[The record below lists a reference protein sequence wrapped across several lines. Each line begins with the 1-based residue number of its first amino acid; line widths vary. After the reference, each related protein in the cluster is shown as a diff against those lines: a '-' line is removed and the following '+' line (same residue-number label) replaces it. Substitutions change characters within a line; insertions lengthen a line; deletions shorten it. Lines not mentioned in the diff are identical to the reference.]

1 MRAQNTEQILRLEV
15 PVVVL
20 LGERRMTVSEVLALL
35 PGSIIELPKNA
46 EAELDL
52 IVANKPVGCG
62 HAVKVGENFGIKL
75 SYVGDPS
82 VRLSGIGLGGTDDGS
97 AGPSA
102 EDLAAAMLAG
112 QL

>member
-20 LGERRMTVSEVLALL
+20 LGERRMSLTEILSLL

-75 SYVGDPS
+75 SYVGDPAM
-82 VRLSGIGLGGTDDGS
+82 RLAGVAMPGGEAEGS
-97 AGPSA
+97 GPSA
-102 EDLAAAMLAG
+102 EELAAAMLAG
-112 QL
+112 QI

>member
-1 MRAQNTEQILRLEV
+1 MPQNLGQILRLEV
-15 PVVVL
+15 AVVVL
-20 LGERRMTVSEVLALL
+20 LGDRQMSLKDVMALS

-52 IVANKPVGCG
+52 AVAGKPIGCG
-62 HAVKVGENFGIKL
+62 SAVKVGENFGIRL
-75 SYVGDPS
+75 TYVGNLDY
-82 VRLSGIGLGGTDDGS
+82 RLEASIDAIDGGGDVGQ
-97 AGPSA
+97 SA